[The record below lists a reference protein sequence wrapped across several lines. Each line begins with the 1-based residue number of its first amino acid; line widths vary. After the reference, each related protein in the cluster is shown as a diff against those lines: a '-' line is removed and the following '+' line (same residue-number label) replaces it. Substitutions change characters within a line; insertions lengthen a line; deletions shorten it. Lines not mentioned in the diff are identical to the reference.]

1 MLCAFFTDLIKQREC
16 EDSAATKN
24 SAMKAHRLNSIVSSA
39 IGKNTKEDAGP
50 EDPF

>member
-1 MLCAFFTDLIKQREC
+1 MLCAFFINLIKQREC
-16 EDSAATKN
+16 EDIAATKN